1 MFAADRA
8 SDILLLDKLLHLV
21 LREGVDRLVQ
31 RDTVLSRIILYQLV
45 CTEAL
50 MALLAVHQRI

>member
-8 SDILLLDKLLHLV
+8 SDILLLDKLFHLL
-21 LREGVDRLVQ
+21 LREGVNWLVQ
-31 RDTVLSRIILYQLV
+31 HDTVLSRIILYQLV

-50 MALLAVHQRI
+50 MTLLAVHQRV